1 MDWLR
6 VSCETRGFF
15 TRAQARD
22 LGYGDREMARAVRS
36 GVWKRIRRGYY
47 TYGDIWAGLDEVAR
61 HRVRAHAVLDSLG
74 PSVALSH
81 VSGAVEHGI
90 ATWGVSLSRVHVT
103 RLDGASGR
111 IEGDVVHH
119 TGASLDR
126 DLMELDGARVM
137 VPGRCALE
145 TAILGNPESALVTL
159 DSALALRLET
169 PDGLFARFTEMERW
183 PSTRHLH
190 IPVRM
195 ADPGAQSPGESR
207 GRWLF
212 RQGGLPAPQ
221 TQFEVHDSAGHLLGT
236 TDWGWPDHGLL
247 GEFDGFSKYGRLLL
261 PGQAP
266 GEVVF
271 AEKHREDVLREVS
284 GYGMV
289 RLIWSDYDRPRFTV
303 ARIERLLR
311 RTA

>member
-6 VSCETRGFF
+6 VSCETQGFF

-36 GVWKRIRRGYY
+36 GEWTRIRRGYY
-47 TYGDIWAGLDEVAR
+47 TFGDIWAGMNEVER

-81 VSGAVEHGI
+81 VSGALEHGI
-90 ATWGVSLSRVHVT
+90 ATWGIPLHRVHVT

-119 TGASLDR
+119 TGASLDG
-126 DLMELDGARVM
+126 DLMELNGRRVM

-145 TAILGNPESALVTL
+145 TAILGTAESGLVSL
-159 DSALALRLET
+159 DSLLTQGLET
-169 PDGLFARFTEMERW
+169 PDGLFARFETMERW

-212 RQGGLPAPQ
+212 RQGGLPAPL
-221 TQFEVHDSAGHLLGT
+221 TQFEVYDDDGRLVGT
-236 TDWGWPDHGLL
+236 CDWGWPDDGLL
-247 GEFDGFSKYGRLLL
+247 GEFDGASKYGRLLQ
-261 PGQAP
+261 PGQDP

-271 AEKHREDVLREVS
+271 AEKHREDALREVT
-284 GYGMV
+284 GYRMF
-289 RLIWSDYDRPRFTV
+289 RLIWSDYDRPRVTV